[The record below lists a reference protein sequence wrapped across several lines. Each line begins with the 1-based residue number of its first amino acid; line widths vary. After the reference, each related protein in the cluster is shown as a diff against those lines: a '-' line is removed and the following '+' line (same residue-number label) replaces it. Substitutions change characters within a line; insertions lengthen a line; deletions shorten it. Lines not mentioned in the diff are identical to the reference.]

1 MWVLNGTFKRR
12 SREYKNYLRYVL
24 KEYNTNG
31 KKTVLMTCDTY
42 FPIFDG
48 VINVMDNYAKRL
60 SETMN
65 VLVLVPGFKRT
76 VTMSDYP
83 VLAVRSA
90 YSERLKY
97 QVALP
102 AFDFRFRRY
111 LKKLRIDII
120 HCHSPF
126 FLGRVALR
134 LHKRRKIPMVC
145 TFHSQYKL
153 DFDRYVGNNFL
164 SRFLLHFIMKTFN
177 GADEV
182 WAMNPAVGDV
192 VKEYGYQ
199 GKLRYLP
206 HATVL
211 KEPANYPEERA
222 RARKKFRLEEG
233 TPSFLF
239 VGRLVLQ
246 KNILFLAE
254 ALGEMKRQGLHFAM
268 TFVGDGPDR
277 AKLEKKLKEEGVFEN
292 VKFAGHVSDF
302 RAIGEYYAAA
312 DLLLFPSMYDTFG
325 LVKVEAAS
333 RRTPTVFAEGSLASK
348 SAEHGV
354 NGYVFPCEAKAYAAG
369 VCEIVKDRNALREVG
384 ENAYRDL
391 YILWDNVIER
401 ILAYYNEIL
410 KN

>member
-1 MWVLNGTFKRR
+1 MWILNGTYKRR
-12 SREYKNYLRYVL
+12 SKEYKNYLRYVL
-24 KEYNTNG
+24 NEFNTNG
-31 KKTVLMTCDTY
+31 RKTVLMTCDTY

-48 VINVMDNYAKRL
+48 VVNVMDNYAKRL

-76 VTMSDYP
+76 VTMGEYP

-90 YSERLKY
+90 YSGRLKY

-102 AFDFRFRRY
+102 AFDFRFRRF

-126 FLGRVALR
+126 FVGRSALR
-134 LHKRRKIPMVC
+134 LHKKRHIPMVC
-145 TFHSQYKL
+145 TFHSQYKQ
-153 DFDRYVGNNFL
+153 DFDRYVGNNFI
-164 SRFLLHFIMKTFN
+164 SRFLLRFIMKTFN

-192 VKEYGYQ
+192 VREYGYK

-206 HATVL
+206 HATVM
-211 KEPANYPEERA
+211 KEPADYAEERA
-222 RARKKFRLEEG
+222 LAREKFHLKEEDL
-233 TPSFLF
+233 SFIF

-254 ALGEMKRQGLHFAM
+254 ALGEMKRRGLNFKM

-277 AKLEKKLKEEGVFEN
+277 GKLEKKLKEQGVYEN
-292 VKFAGHVSDF
+292 VSFSGHISDI
-302 RAIGEYYAAA
+302 RILGEYYAAA

-348 SAEHGV
+348 TAEHGV
-354 NGYVFPCEAKAYAAG
+354 NGYVLPGEARAYAAG
-369 VCEIVKDRNALREVG
+369 VCEIARDREKLRAVG
-384 ENAYRDL
+384 DNAYRDI
-391 YILWDNVIER
+391 YVLWDSVIDTIR
-401 ILAYYNEIL
+401 SYYGEIIGT
-410 KN
+410 